1 MYTPM
6 WPSCE
11 TARERREWA
20 RGESERGLEGV
31 CGVVRAIQ
39 ATRGE
44 AGGGAHAR
52 GRRARAPVLLARGRG
67 RLARPAGW
75 AGLLGRWARPGKFLP
90 FSSLFLF
97 SNFLTFVWFNKNTKP
112 FYFLLTIFAGT

>member
-1 MYTPM
+1 MGT
-6 WPSCE
+6 
-11 TARERREWA
+11 
-20 RGESERGLEGV
+20 GESERGWEGV
-31 CGVVRAIQ
+31 RGVVWAIQ

-90 FSSLFLF
+90 FSSLFMF
-97 SNFLTFVWFNKNTKP
+97 SNFLTFV
-112 FYFLLTIFAGT
+112 